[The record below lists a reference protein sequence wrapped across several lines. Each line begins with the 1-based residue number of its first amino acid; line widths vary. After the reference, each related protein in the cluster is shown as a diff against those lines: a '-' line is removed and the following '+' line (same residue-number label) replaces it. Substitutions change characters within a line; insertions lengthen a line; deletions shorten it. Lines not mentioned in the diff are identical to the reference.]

1 MDILS
6 WTKLNPNIRVCS
18 VNKRFYNQYYY
29 KLEVSVTGSGFLR
42 KPELTI
48 ESQADARKLHNQ
60 VRKVNFGGS
69 WRHNCIRDPNAQDI
83 EILNKIS
90 HARGKHPDLKLRVEE
105 PSLQIYSVDE
115 DSLYKFAA
123 EITHSN
129 NQHLVSIGKPLT
141 PEHLALL
148 EKGFTISS
156 KLTDYPIK
164 VHIREGRYGL
174 QTKQQILNYLQ
185 NVPEEVHLPDHFV
198 SSFSKEFESVWNCY
212 FYAKDRSI
220 LTMVALICPSLV
232 RAVEEYHLSPD
243 DK

>member
-1 MDILS
+1 
-6 WTKLNPNIRVCS
+6 
-18 VNKRFYNQYYY
+18 
-29 KLEVSVTGSGFLR
+29 VSVTGSGFLR

-60 VRKVNFGGS
+60 VRKVIFGGS
-69 WRHNCIRDPNAQDI
+69 WRYNRVHDPNEQDI

-123 EITHSN
+123 EITHGN

-232 RAVEEYHLSPD
+232 RTVEEYHLSPD